1 MMLWMVA
8 SLLLAGLFVIYPWL
22 RRKRTASGPG
32 NEQQANVALYREHA
46 AQLQAQLSSGEID
59 PLQFA
64 ELESELKLRLL
75 GDTSASSG
83 ATQNELDKFSRWP
96 AVLALALL
104 AIFCVG
110 LYLQI
115 GAARDVAISELL
127 QKLHQPHSTSEQR
140 QQEVQQL
147 LAKLDSRLASLDK
160 GNVQQRGVYL
170 VTAARLLLQQGA
182 NLQSASYYQQAVNL
196 FPGDAKILAEFA
208 QASYFAAGNQFTP
221 VVEQA
226 IDRSLALEPD
236 NPTALGL
243 QGIGYF
249 ESKNYPAAISS
260 WQAAL
265 RSISPMSPQGQSLAE
280 GIEEAKQRLGRSG
293 DVEATVQ
300 SEARAVVHVTLAEE
314 FRPAADQVVYV
325 FARQWQGPP
334 MPLAVA
340 RLRVADLPTEVT
352 LTDSMAMPG
361 GRKLSSVEQ
370 IQLLA
375 RVSSTGSVTPNS
387 GDLQGETSA
396 LSLEQAAQGVEL
408 LIGRKLP

>member
-1 MMLWMVA
+1 MVWMIA

-22 RRKRTASGPG
+22 RKNRTAADQE
-32 NEQQANVALYREHA
+32 NLQQANVALYREHA
-46 AQLQAQLSSGEID
+46 AQLQAQLANGEID
-59 PLQFA
+59 SQQFS
-64 ELESELKLRLL
+64 ELETELKLQLL
-75 GDTSASSG
+75 GDAPAKTPNA
-83 ATQNELDKFSRWP
+83 QNETVKFSSWP
-96 AVLALALL
+96 VFLALVLL
-104 AIFCVG
+104 SVFCVG
-110 LYLQI
+110 LYLQV

-127 QKLHQPHSTSEQR
+127 LKLHQPHTTSEQR
-140 QQEVQQL
+140 TQGVQQL
-147 LAKLDSRLASLDK
+147 LAKLDGRLATLDQS
-160 GNVQQRGVYL
+160 NIQQRGVYL
-170 VTAARLLLQQGA
+170 VTAARLLLQQGTY
-182 NLQSASYYQQAVNL
+182 LQSASYYQQAVNL
-196 FPGDAKILAEFA
+196 FPGDAKLLAEFA
-208 QASYFAAGNQFTP
+208 QASYFASGNQFTP
-221 VVEQA
+221 VVENA
-226 IDRSLALEPD
+226 LDRSLALEPN

-249 ESKNYPAAISS
+249 EKENYAAAISS
-260 WQAAL
+260 WQTAL

-280 GIEEAKQRLGRSG
+280 GIEEARQRLGTSD
-293 DVEATVQ
+293 DVEVSAEPETK
-300 SEARAVVHVTLAEE
+300 AVVHVSLAEE

-340 RLRVADLPTEVT
+340 RLSVADLPAEVT

-361 GRKLSSVEQ
+361 GRKLSSVNQ

-375 RVSSTGSVTPNS
+375 RVSSTGSVTPSS